1 MSRMDR
7 VLVIGATG
15 NVGRNVV
22 SQLTARDT
30 RVRAMTRNP
39 DTAHFGP
46 QVEIAGGDLANPESL
61 DRCLEGADAVFLVW
75 TAAPDAVGP
84 ALERIT
90 KAARRIVF
98 LSSPHKTPHPLFQQP
113 NGLRLLHAEIERRIE
128 TSGLEW
134 TFVR

>member
-1 MSRMDR
+1 
-7 VLVIGATG
+7 
-15 NVGRNVV
+15 
-22 SQLTARDT
+22 
-30 RVRAMTRNP
+30 
-39 DTAHFGP
+39 
-46 QVEIAGGDLANPESL
+46 
-61 DRCLEGADAVFLVW
+61 VFLVW

-134 TFVR
+134 TFVRPGMFSANCQAWWAGQIRAGDVVRWPHIASHTAPIDEHDIAAVAVR